1 MSIIYQIELIVFYS
15 STSFWAFCL
24 LSMRGL
30 SGSTQVEGDTFLRG
44 RIISRCEYLVVN
56 TGSRKTGFFD
66 GLVGPRPR
74 SSWSRGVIFNLLFSF
89 TFLGGSNSCCGFLLY
104 VSIFGCMEGIL
115 YSSRSLRRPRT
126 FELLAVPLTVI
137 GKVWLRLWLRE
148 AAAFDWTF
156 LTSRR
161 SGTCV
166 ALTSLSCLP
175 SLLSLLT
182 LRQI

>member
-1 MSIIYQIELIVFYS
+1 
-15 STSFWAFCL
+15 
-24 LSMRGL
+24 MRGF
-30 SGSTQVEGDTFLRG
+30 SGSTRVEGDTFLG
-44 RIISRCEYLVVN
+44 GKIISRCEYLVVN

-66 GLVGPRPR
+66 GLAGPRPR
-74 SSWSRGVIFNLLFSF
+74 SSWSRGVIFNLLLSL
-89 TFLGGSNSCCGFLLY
+89 TFLGGSNSCNGFLLC
-104 VSIFGCMEGIL
+104 VSTFGYIEGIL
-115 YSSRSLRRPRT
+115 YSSKSLRRPRT
-126 FELLAVPLTVI
+126 LLLLAVALI
-137 GKVWLRLWLRE
+137 GNVWLRLWLRE

-166 ALTSLSCLP
+166 ALTFSFSCLP